1 MFRIVRIILNL
12 STMKYPVRCDIL
24 NHVFPLE
31 MNQLLSPAGATPSL
45 RLAGF

>member
-12 STMKYPVRCDIL
+12 STMKYPVRRDIL

-31 MNQLLSPAGATPSL
+31 MNRLLSPAGATP
-45 RLAGF
+45 